1 MGRHNLSGINNKN
14 YSHVQ
19 RCLKIGNLR
28 IKNRIMMTG
37 HTQLYGKDGT
47 LSERHINYYRER
59 AKGGAG
65 LLILEQQAVHPT
77 GRNYAAGCMAW
88 DKRCIP
94 WYKKL
99 GEAVHEF
106 DCKQLVQLFACGAQ
120 GDGTQYMDDWRPLWA
135 ASRIPSAVTEEMPV
149 AMELEHI
156 DELISYFVE
165 SATNV
170 SESGLDGIE
179 IHAAHSQLLGEFLSP
194 AFNKRTD
201 KYGGTIENRCR
212 LIIDIGK
219 AIRKKLGPN
228 FIMGLRLSF
237 DEYLGDAGITASQ
250 AEKQL
255 EIFKS
260 CNLFDFYDLSA
271 GGYHTLHVAV
281 APMGTMKEGF
291 LAESAKKARKIIGD
305 DIPLFIVGRFLTLS
319 HAEKMLASGDA
330 DMVAMTR
337 AHMADAHLVSKS
349 LDNKEKDVTHCIG
362 ANICISRLINNREV
376 TCFQN
381 PEMGREGYWGKGSI
395 SIVDSPKEISV
406 IGGGPAGLRFAGTAA
421 LRGHAVTVFESD
433 TDLGGRLNLLK
444 KLPTRAAWQ
453 KAIDNLVTRAINAG
467 AKINTSSEMTEV
479 KIPDGLS
486 VFATGARWATTGY
499 SPYRPERNNIPG
511 CHLPIVTDIKT
522 AIESVLESPDSLGK
536 NVIILDET
544 GEYLP
549 LGLAE
554 LLADSKISV
563 EIISPRSFIG
573 ADTQRT
579 LDMPYV
585 MPRLKHLNV
594 RLSPLHFVEEIFE
607 DSISVY
613 DIWGGEPEYRTNV
626 SAVVM
631 AMTQIPNDV
640 LYSKVKERVRAYK
653 LGDIIAPRR
662 IEAIIYEAEKLGRD
676 V

>member
-1 MGRHNLSGINNKN
+1 MGRNNLSGINNKN

-19 RCLKIGNLR
+19 RCLKIGNLQ

-165 SATNV
+165 SASNV

-237 DEYLGDAGITASQ
+237 DEYLGDAGITATQ
-250 AEKQL
+250 AEK
-255 EIFKS
+255 
-260 CNLFDFYDLSA
+260 
-271 GGYHTLHVAV
+271 
-281 APMGTMKEGF
+281 
-291 LAESAKKARKIIGD
+291 
-305 DIPLFIVGRFLTLS
+305 
-319 HAEKMLASGDA
+319 
-330 DMVAMTR
+330 
-337 AHMADAHLVSKS
+337 
-349 LDNKEKDVTHCIG
+349 
-362 ANICISRLINNREV
+362 
-376 TCFQN
+376 
-381 PEMGREGYWGKGSI
+381 
-395 SIVDSPKEISV
+395 
-406 IGGGPAGLRFAGTAA
+406 
-421 LRGHAVTVFESD
+421 
-433 TDLGGRLNLLK
+433 
-444 KLPTRAAWQ
+444 
-453 KAIDNLVTRAINAG
+453 
-467 AKINTSSEMTEV
+467 
-479 KIPDGLS
+479 
-486 VFATGARWATTGY
+486 
-499 SPYRPERNNIPG
+499 
-511 CHLPIVTDIKT
+511 
-522 AIESVLESPDSLGK
+522 
-536 NVIILDET
+536 
-544 GEYLP
+544 
-549 LGLAE
+549 
-554 LLADSKISV
+554 
-563 EIISPRSFIG
+563 
-573 ADTQRT
+573 
-579 LDMPYV
+579 
-585 MPRLKHLNV
+585 
-594 RLSPLHFVEEIFE
+594 
-607 DSISVY
+607 
-613 DIWGGEPEYRTNV
+613 
-626 SAVVM
+626 
-631 AMTQIPNDV
+631 
-640 LYSKVKERVRAYK
+640 
-653 LGDIIAPRR
+653 
-662 IEAIIYEAEKLGRD
+662 
-676 V
+676 